1 MSDELV
7 AWSRAIAD
15 AWQSTG
21 LRPEQV
27 LEACMGFSGA
37 PCPDCGNEL
46 NTSWAWCEECAEWKA
61 V

>member
-37 PCPDCGNEL
+37 TCPDCGSPL
-46 NTSWAWCEECAEWKA
+46 NTG
-61 V
+61 